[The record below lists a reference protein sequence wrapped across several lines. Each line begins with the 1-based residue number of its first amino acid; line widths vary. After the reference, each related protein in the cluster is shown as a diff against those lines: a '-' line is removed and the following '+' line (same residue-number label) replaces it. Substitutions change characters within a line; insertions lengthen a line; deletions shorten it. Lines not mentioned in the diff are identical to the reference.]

1 MRIECEKCKG
11 LGLIGDLLD
20 TDCSKC
26 GGRGTVDGDPPK
38 RTSIHPVFPDT
49 EDGRMAKKLC
59 DIEGYISEWETGFV
73 NSIADQ
79 VLEGNELTDDQKA
92 KARQIIRERS

>member
-1 MRIECEKCKG
+1 MRIQCDQCEG
-11 LGLIGDLLD
+11 LGIVGVWLD
-20 TDCSKC
+20 KSCEKC

-59 DIEGYISEWETGFV
+59 DIESYLSEWETGFV

-79 VLEGNELTDDQKA
+79 VIEGNELTDDQKA
-92 KARQIIRERS
+92 KARQIIGQRS